1 MVSELWVAVEA
12 VLNDDVIPAD
22 TWSEVSTVFLV
33 WVDDDCLEL
42 ALPPLL
48 LLQRA
53 SLVDF
58 AIMIKNRD
66 NRITLSG
73 CKTMLLT
80 CAWQLRCILEYK
92 CRRFIKIFVLTVRK
106 FTLSKST
113 VRNFTLEMLG
123 NDWCVYFDR
132 NALKWRDPTA
142 FICERYFW
150 QWGSS
155 ESLSF
160 SFFVKVV
167 HNSWSLI
174 QGFLQSILY

>member
-1 MVSELWVAVEA
+1 MGVGGDGGDAMVSELWVAVEA
-12 VLNDDVIPAD
+12 VLNDDAIPAD
-22 TWSEVSTVFLV
+22 TWSEVSTVFFKVLSKLV

-73 CKTMLLT
+73 CSTMLLT

-92 CRRFIKIFVLTVRK
+92 CRRFIFWRSVSLLWANLRSATLLWRCWGTIGVFILIAMRWNEGILQLSYVSDIFDSGGVLRVYL
-106 FTLSKST
+106 FHSLSK
-113 VRNFTLEMLG
+113 
-123 NDWCVYFDR
+123 
-132 NALKWRDPTA
+132 
-142 FICERYFW
+142 
-150 QWGSS
+150 
-155 ESLSF
+155 
-160 SFFVKVV
+160 
-167 HNSWSLI
+167 
-174 QGFLQSILY
+174 